1 MADSEPKDF
10 KAVKVQFKGT
20 QKSGETLSRS
30 MLYSGINIFGQLSQ
44 LYIQNKESGGSY
56 SAFSEQIGKGSK
68 TSAGEDS
75 GSMLSLNQEVLAIF
89 KRL

>member
-10 KAVKVQFKGT
+10 KAVKVQFKGS
-20 QKSGETLSRS
+20 QKTGETLSRG

-44 LYIQNKESGGSY
+44 MYIQNKESGGSY
-56 SAFSEQIGKGSK
+56 SAFSDSIGKSSK
-68 TSAGEDS
+68 QANEDG

-89 KRL
+89 KKL